1 MMMIGVTL
9 SVGGYV
15 TAAAINQFNL
25 AQNAASLAALVQQ
38 QSAGKLISLVYSTV
52 TPSGSCPAYV
62 GYSEGILTL
71 ELYNYGTF
79 TFTPSEAFDNGTL
92 YSGTGSVAAN
102 SMAAFTFTLPSCVH
116 PSGQT
121 ILLVDSYG
129 NEMQFG
135 T

>member
-9 SVGGYV
+9 SVGGYI
-15 TAAAINQFNL
+15 TMAAINQFNL
-25 AQNAASLAALVQQ
+25 AENDASLAALGQQ
-38 QSAGKLISLVYSTV
+38 QSAGKLISLVYSAV
-52 TPSGSCPAYV
+52 TPSGTCPAY
-62 GYSEGILTL
+62 GGHSEGTLTL
-71 ELYNYGTF
+71 ELYNYGTV

-92 YSGTGSVAAN
+92 YSGTGSIAAN
-102 SMAAFTFTLPSCVH
+102 TMAAFTFTSPSCVH

-129 NEMQFG
+129 NEIQIG